1 MTAPQAVIRYSIV
14 IPVYR
19 NAEGID
25 ELLDALTEIMAP
37 YGDAIETVF
46 VVDGSPD
53 DSWSRLQAGVA
64 ARGMSAQLI
73 AHARNFGAFAA
84 IRTGL
89 ANARGDYIGVMAADL
104 QEPPEL
110 MTQFFEL
117 LDSGEHDVVVGA
129 RTTRDDPALSS
140 FASRS
145 FWSMYR
151 ALVNRDFPVGGVD
164 VFGCTRQVAEVL
176 TSLDESHSS
185 LVGLLYWAGFR
196 RVEVSYGR
204 RARATGTSAWT
215 FRKKRAYLLDSIF
228 SFTDL
233 PIRLITWIGIVGVVA
248 SFAVA
253 ATVLVTW
260 LLGGIPVPGYAA
272 TMLVLLAS
280 TATIL
285 IALGVVGTYV
295 WRAFENTKR
304 RPGAVVMSRE
314 THDGRGDR

>member
-1 MTAPQAVIRYSIV
+1 MSTEAHGIRYSIV

-19 NAEGID
+19 NADGID
-25 ELLDALTEIMAP
+25 ELLEALVAIMAP
-37 YGDAIETVF
+37 YGDAAETVF

-53 DSWSRLQAGVA
+53 DSWTRLHTGIAQ
-64 ARGMSAQLI
+64 RGMNAQLI

-89 ANARGDYIGVMAADL
+89 QHARGEYLGVMAADL

-110 MTQFFEL
+110 MTRFFEL
-117 LDSGEHDVVVGA
+117 LESGEHDVVVGA
-129 RTTRDDPALSS
+129 RASRDDPALSS
-140 FASRS
+140 FASRT

-151 ALVNRDFPVGGVD
+151 TLVNREFPVGGVD
-164 VFGCTRQVAEVL
+164 VFGCTRQVAHVL

-196 RVEVSYGR
+196 RAEVPYGR
-204 RARATGTSAWT
+204 RARTTGTSAWT

-233 PIRLITWIGIVGVVA
+233 PIRLITWIGMLGVIVSLLVA
-248 SFAVA
+248 V
-253 ATVLVTW
+253 TVFITW

-304 RPGAVVMSRE
+304 RPGAVVMSQE
-314 THDGRGDR
+314 THGRVDG